1 MTETSWLW
9 VYSSLIPIAS
19 LLGGHLP
26 FRGRVTHSKLQFY
39 LSLSAGVMLGA
50 SFFHVMPEAMQYAG
64 AKFGWW
70 MSLGVVG
77 LFCIERFIAPHSHEI
92 DGGGHHH
99 HEKHEHVHRHEGDDE
114 HKHLLAEKE
123 TVPLRIEGESPLPHL
138 LSEPHD
144 HRAAAPTVAGW
155 MAVVGL
161 TIHTFMNG
169 VGLAGAV
176 QAGSELGEKT
186 TVLGWA
192 LPGLAMFLAI
202 VLHKPADALAISTV
216 LTRKGVSRQVIGM
229 VQIGFALMV
238 PVGVM
243 AFQFTRGAIAHDMQ
257 NQLTGAALAF
267 SAGTFLFIA
276 LSDLLPE
283 VQFHRHDR
291 FALFLALTSGVA
303 VMGGIALL
311 EGHEDHNHGEHGHG
325 AHVVAP
331 GNHHGHDADADVDHM
346 DEHKGEHRGN
356 PHHN

>member
-1 MTETSWLW
+1 MTDNSWLW
-9 VYSSLIPIAS
+9 LYSALIPIAS

-26 FRGRVTHSKLQFY
+26 FRGRVTHSRLQFY

-50 SFFHVMPEAMQYAG
+50 SFFHVMPDAMKRAG
-64 AKFGWW
+64 DMFGWW

-92 DGGGHHH
+92 DGGGHHPH
-99 HEKHEHVHRHEGDDE
+99 GKHEHGHGHEGDDE
-114 HKHLLAEKE
+114 HKHVHG
-123 TVPLRIEGESPLPHL
+123 TPPSPYPPIEGRGQ
-138 LSEPHD
+138 SEGD
-144 HRAAAPTVAGW
+144 HRAAAPAVAGW
-155 MAVVGL
+155 MAVLGL

-176 QAGSELGEKT
+176 QVGAELGEKI

-216 LTRKGVSRQVIGM
+216 LTRKGVSRQM
-229 VQIGFALMV
+229 VGLVQVGFALMV
-238 PVGVM
+238 PVGVV
-243 AFQFTRGAIAHDMQ
+243 AFSLTRGAIEKEMQ

-291 FALFLALTSGVA
+291 LALFLALTSGVA

-311 EGHEDHNHGEHGHG
+311 EDLGHGDHGHG
-325 AHVVAP
+325 ARVADP
-331 GNHHGHDADADVDHM
+331 
-346 DEHKGEHRGN
+346 E
-356 PHHN
+356 

>member
-1 MTETSWLW
+1 MTENSWLW
-9 VYSSLIPIAS
+9 LYSLLIPIAS

-26 FRGRVTHSKLQFY
+26 FRGRVSHSRLQFY

-50 SFFHVMPEAMQYAG
+50 SFFHVMPEAMEYAG
-64 AKFGWW
+64 PLFGWW
-70 MSLGVVG
+70 MALGAVG

-99 HEKHEHVHRHEGDDE
+99 GKHEHVHQHEGGDE
-114 HKHLLAEKE
+114 HKHALG
-123 TVPLRIEGESPLPHL
+123 TPNH
-138 LSEPHD
+138 HD
-144 HRAAAPTVAGW
+144 QRAAAPAVAGW

-169 VGLAGAV
+169 VGLAGATL
-176 QAGSELGEKT
+176 AGSEQAKSSL
-186 TVLGWA
+186 LGWA

-202 VLHKPADALAISTV
+202 ILHKPADALAISTV
-216 LTRKGVSRQVIGM
+216 LTRKGASRHMVGLVQV
-229 VQIGFALMV
+229 GFALMV
-238 PVGVM
+238 PVGVV
-243 AFQFTRGAIAHDMQ
+243 AFCLTSGAIKEDMR

-291 FALFLALTSGVA
+291 FALFLALVFGVA

-311 EGHEDHNHGEHGHG
+311 EGHEEHGEHRHAASVTGAGH
-325 AHVVAP
+325 AD
-331 GNHHGHDADADVDHM
+331 HDEDHM
-346 DEHKGEHRGN
+346 DEHKGEH
-356 PHHN
+356 PEHSHHE